1 MHLYLADRSATSSLV
16 TGTSASLVE
25 ILVRGR
31 LMLVIRRISL
41 TGAGVVSERKASML
55 PYTVDRSATSFPVT
69 NISASLVEILAP
81 GRLML
86 VIRRIFLTGAGV
98 VSERKASM
106 LPCTVDRSATSFPA
120 TSIFASLVET
130 LVRGRL
136 MLVTR
141 RV

>member
-31 LMLVIRRISL
+31 LMLVIQRISL
-41 TGAGVVSERKASML
+41 TGAGVVSERRASMP

-69 NISASLVEILAP
+69 SISASLVEILVQE
-81 GRLML
+81 RLML
-86 VIRRIFLTGAGV
+86 VIQRISLTGAGV
-98 VSERKASM
+98 VSERRASM
-106 LPCTVDRSATSFPA
+106 PPYTADRSAISFPA

-136 MLVTR
+136 I
-141 RV
+141 